1 VRSAVSF
8 AQREASDMRELLNR
22 LWEEEVGQD
31 LTEYALLVVL
41 IALAAVGAIKG
52 LATAISATFTSIAG
66 ALSTPT

>member
-1 VRSAVSF
+1 
-8 AQREASDMRELLNR
+8 MRELLNR
-22 LWEEEVGQD
+22 LWEEEAGQD

-52 LATAISATFTSIAG
+52 LATAISTTFTSIAG

>member
-1 VRSAVSF
+1 
-8 AQREASDMRELLNR
+8 MRELLTR
-22 LWEEEVGQD
+22 LWEEEDGQD

-52 LATAISATFTSIAG
+52 LATAISTTFTSIAG

>member
-1 VRSAVSF
+1 
-8 AQREASDMRELLNR
+8 MRELITR
-22 LWEEEVGQD
+22 LWEEEDGQD

-52 LATAISATFTSIAG
+52 LATAISTTFTSIAG

>member
-1 VRSAVSF
+1 
-8 AQREASDMRELLNR
+8 MRELITR
-22 LWEEEVGQD
+22 LWEEEDGQD

-52 LATAISATFTSIAG
+52 LATAISSTFTSIAG